1 MNRQSWVIFCV
12 TAALIAGTGAL
23 LHSFG
28 PRQSLGKAGV
38 KVAAK
43 PVHDPKGNVVGTN
56 CIDLPEQVL
65 DFTSQPLPV
74 DYLVLDWLPKD
85 TTFGQRV
92 YKAADGFQT
101 AINAVLM
108 GTDRTSIHKPDYCL
122 AGQGWQI
129 DASRSEVTTI
139 RINEP
144 HPYDLPITKLITT
157 REIRSETGQTATI
170 RGVYLYWLV
179 ADDRLEPYHN
189 RIMGSIIAHM
199 LTTGELQR
207 WAYVTCF
214 SACLPGHEDA
224 TFNRLKN
231 FLAAAVPQF
240 QLTTGATM
248 AGAPGATVA
257 SAAE

>member
-1 MNRQSWVIFCV
+1 MKRQSWAIFCV
-12 TAALIAGTGAL
+12 TAAIIAGTGWL

-28 PRQSLGKAGV
+28 PRQSLGKPGV

-43 PVHDPKGNVVGTN
+43 PVYDPKGNVIGTN

-65 DFTSQPLPV
+65 DYTSQALPV

-85 TTFGQRV
+85 TTYGQRV
-92 YKAADGFQT
+92 YKSADGFQT

-139 RINEP
+139 RINDR

-157 REIRSETGQTATI
+157 REVRTESGHTAI
-170 RGVYLYWLV
+170 VRGVYLYWLV
-179 ADDRLEPYHN
+179 ADGRLEPYHN
-189 RIMGSIIAHM
+189 RIMGSIVRHM

-224 TFNRLKN
+224 TFNRLKG
-231 FLAAAVPQF
+231 FLAEAVPKF
-240 QLTTGATM
+240 QVTTANT
-248 AGAPGATVA
+248 AGAPKATVA